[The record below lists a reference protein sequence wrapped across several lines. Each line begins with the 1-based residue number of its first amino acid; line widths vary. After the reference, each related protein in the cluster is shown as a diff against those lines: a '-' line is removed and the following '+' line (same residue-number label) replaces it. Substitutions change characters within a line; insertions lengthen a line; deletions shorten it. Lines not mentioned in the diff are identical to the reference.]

1 MLKNSSIYYSQ
12 ARFQGLDEP
21 DIKKSNVSIV
31 LDRRTK
37 QDELID
43 PLLCSS
49 IFFILI
55 ANFFLPAEWNISQN
69 VSSSIFHLFPFK
81 SVPFP
86 QSSFGVAQ
94 HIELASPREGGS
106 QLATT
111 KTQMLDK
118 LCNRRI
124 SCARQNA

>member
-1 MLKNSSIYYSQ
+1 MLK

-31 LDRRTK
+31 LERRTK

-55 ANFFLPAEWNISQN
+55 ANFSCLPSGISQN
-69 VSSSIFHLFPFK
+69 VSLSIFHLFPFK
-81 SVPFP
+81 SGPF
-86 QSSFGVAQ
+86 STK
-94 HIELASPREGGS
+94 LLWRC
-106 QLATT
+106 ATH
-111 KTQMLDK
+111 
-118 LCNRRI
+118 
-124 SCARQNA
+124 